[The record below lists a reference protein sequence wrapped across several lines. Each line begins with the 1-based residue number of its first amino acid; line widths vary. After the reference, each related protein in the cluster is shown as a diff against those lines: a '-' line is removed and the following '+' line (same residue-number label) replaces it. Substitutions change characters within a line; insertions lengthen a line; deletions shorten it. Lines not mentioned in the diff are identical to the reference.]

1 MTVELTMLGYAALLA
16 VVQLFLVVLPATV
29 QLGLPYLAGPR
40 DEGRALSG
48 QGARLLRAFQNM
60 METLPLFAIA
70 VLVAHISGQTNG
82 TTALAAQVYVAAR
95 LVYVPVYFFGIPW
108 LRTGVW
114 AIAFLSIILIL
125 LQVLF

>member
-82 TTALAAQVYVAAR
+82 TTALAAQVYVVAR

-114 AIAFLSIILIL
+114 AIAFLSIIIIL